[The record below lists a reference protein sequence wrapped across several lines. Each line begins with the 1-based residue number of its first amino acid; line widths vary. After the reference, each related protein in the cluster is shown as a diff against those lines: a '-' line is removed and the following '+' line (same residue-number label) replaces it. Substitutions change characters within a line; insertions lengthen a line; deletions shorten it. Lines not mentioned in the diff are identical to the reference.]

1 MKDYHATG
9 AKARMGASVAEA
21 ILALPRQTKRFIMV
35 CADAVAIPTALWAA
49 LALKFD
55 RLDPALERTF
65 AYFLVAIASALFFF
79 AVFGLYRAVIRF
91 VGPRA
96 MLTVIAGVSL
106 SVLVLA
112 AFDRLVASHQIPL
125 SAFGIYWALALPYV
139 GGSRFVARYLFLY
152 RTGARGKSVARVAI
166 YGAGNAGARAC
177 SVLLGGTD
185 FEPVAFID
193 DKKSLQGSNINGVR
207 VYAAESLPELVR
219 QRKVDRILL
228 AMPSASRR
236 RRREILSELEP
247 LGVRVQSLPN
257 LSDLISGRAQI
268 SELRDV
274 DVSDLLGRDP
284 VPPRPKLF
292 GSCIRG
298 KCVLV
303 TGAGGSIGSE
313 LCRQI
318 VRLGPSRLVL
328 FEMSELA
335 LYNIERELEEIAAH
349 ERLTV
354 EIVPLLGN
362 AHHRHR
368 VREVLSAFAVQTVYH
383 AAAYKHVPI
392 VEHNVVEGI
401 HNNVISTWY
410 TAEAALETGVETF
423 VLISTDKA
431 VNPANVMGA
440 TKRLAE
446 LVLQALQERT
456 THTRFCMVRFGNVL
470 ASSGSVVPLFQEQ
483 IRRGGPVTVTHP
495 DVIRYFMTIPEAA
508 QLVVQ
513 AGSMANGGD
522 VFVLDMGRPVRIDDL
537 ARRLVNLMGLTVRD
551 ANNPDGDIEIEY
563 TGLRAAEKLFEEL
576 LIGSNVTGTDHPM
589 ILRAIEHRLPWSK
602 MQQLLNELLV
612 ALASFDCHRALALLA
627 ESVAEY
633 QAEVEIRDY
642 VWTRKAVLPH
652 APAAKVADFAAKR
665 RLSEAGKPSQGQTPL
680 A

>member
-1 MKDYHATG
+1 MIA
-9 AKARMGASVAEA
+9 
-21 ILALPRQTKRFIMV
+21 
-35 CADAVAIPTALWAA
+35 ADALAIPMALWAA

-55 RLDPALERTF
+55 RLDPLLERTF
-65 AYFLVAIASALFFF
+65 AYFLVAIVSALFFF
-79 AVFGLYRAVIRF
+79 AVMGLYRAVIRF
-91 VGPRA
+91 MGPRA
-96 MLTVIAGVSL
+96 TATVIAGVSL

-112 AFDRLVASHQIPL
+112 VFDRFYANHQIPL
-125 SAFGIYWALALPYV
+125 SAFGIYWALALPWV
-139 GGSRFVARYLFLY
+139 GGSRFIARYLFL
-152 RTGARGKSVARVAI
+152 RRSGAKGTAARIAI
-166 YGAGNAGARAC
+166 YGAGNAGARVC
-177 SVLLGGTD
+177 SALFAGPD

-193 DKKSLQGSNINGVR
+193 DKKSLQGSSINGIA
-207 VYAAESLPELVR
+207 VYSPDGLQELVR
-219 QRKVDRILL
+219 RRRIDRIVL
-228 AMPSASRR
+228 AMPSISRR
-236 RRREILSELEP
+236 RRREILTALEP
-247 LGVRVQSLPN
+247 LGVHVQSLPN
-257 LSDLISGRAQI
+257 LSDLISGKAQI
-268 SELRDV
+268 NELCDV

-284 VPPRPKLF
+284 VPPRPKLS
-292 GSCIRG
+292 GACIRG

-318 VRLGPSRLVL
+318 IRLDPARLVL

-335 LYNIERELEEIAAH
+335 LYNIQRELEEVAAN
-349 ERLTV
+349 ERLNA

-368 VREVLSAFAVQTVYH
+368 VREVLGTFGVQTIYH

-392 VEHNVVEGI
+392 VEHNVIEGI

-508 QLVVQ
+508 QLVLQ
-513 AGSMANGGD
+513 AGSMAKGGD

-537 ARRLVNLMGLTVRD
+537 ARRLINLMGLTVRD
-551 ANNPDGDIEIEY
+551 AASPDGDIEIEY
-563 TGLRAAEKLFEEL
+563 TGLRTAEKLFEEL
-576 LIGSNVTGTDHPM
+576 LIGTNVTGTDHPM
-589 ILRAIEHRLPWSK
+589 ILRAIEHHLPWAR
-602 MQQLLNELLV
+602 MQQILNEQLV
-612 ALASFDCHRALALLA
+612 ALASFDCHRALALLT

-633 QAEVEIRDY
+633 QAEADIRDY

-665 RLSEAGKPSQGQTPL
+665 RQSEAIKPQGQTP

>member
-1 MKDYHATG
+1 MKDTHAAG
-9 AKARMGASVAEA
+9 RSANLSVSAAAA
-21 ILALPRQTKRFIMV
+21 ILALPRGTKRFIMAT
-35 CADAVAIPTALWAA
+35 ADAIAIPTALWAA

-55 RLDPALERTF
+55 RLDPALERTL
-65 AYFLVAIASALFFF
+65 AYFVVAVASALLFFS
-79 AVFGLYRAVIRF
+79 VFGLYRAVIRF
-91 VGPRA
+91 VGPKA
-96 MLTVIAGVSL
+96 MVTVIAGVSL

-112 AFDRLVASHQIPL
+112 GFDRFAASDQIPL
-125 SAFGIYWALALPYV
+125 SAFGIYWALALLYV
-139 GGSRFVARYLFLY
+139 GGSRFVARYLLFLH
-152 RTGARGKSVARVAI
+152 TGANGKPVARVAI
-166 YGAGNAGARAC
+166 YGAGDAGARVS
-177 SVLLGGTD
+177 SVLRGGPD

-193 DKKSLQGSNINGVR
+193 DKRSLQGSNINGIR
-207 VYAAESLPELVR
+207 VYGSESLQELVR
-219 QRKVDRILL
+219 ARRIDRILL
-228 AMPSASRR
+228 ALPSVSRR
-236 RRREILSELEP
+236 RRREILTQLEP
-247 LGVRVQSLPN
+247 LGVHVQSLPN
-257 LSDLISGRAQI
+257 LSDLISGKAQI
-268 SELRDV
+268 NELCDV

-284 VPPRPKLF
+284 VPPKPKLF
-292 GSCIRG
+292 GTCIRG

-318 VRLGPSRLVL
+318 IRLSPSRLVL

-335 LYNIERELEEIAAH
+335 LYKVERELEEVVAH
-349 ERLTV
+349 EKLSV

-368 VREVLSAFAVQTVYH
+368 VREVLSTFGVQTIYH

-392 VEHNVVEGI
+392 VEYNVVEGI

-423 VLISTDKA
+423 VLVSTDKA

-456 THTRFCMVRFGNVL
+456 TQTRFCIVRFGNVL

-483 IRRGGPVTVTHP
+483 IRRGGPVTVTHR

-508 QLVVQ
+508 QLVLQ
-513 AGSMANGGD
+513 AGSMAKGGD

-537 ARRLVNLMGLTVRD
+537 ARRLVNLMGYTVRD

-563 TGLRAAEKLFEEL
+563 TGLRTAEKLFEEL
-576 LIGSNVTGTDHPM
+576 LIGSNVAGTDHPM
-589 ILRAIEHRLPWSK
+589 ILRAIEHRLSWPK
-602 MQQLLNELLV
+602 MEQILNDLLV
-612 ALASFDCHRALALLA
+612 ALASFDCHRALELLA
-627 ESVAEY
+627 ASVAEY
-633 QAEVEIRDY
+633 QADTEIRDY

-652 APAAKVADFAAKR
+652 APAAKIADFAAKR
-665 RLSEAGKPSQGQTPL
+665 RLSEAGKPTQGQNPL
-680 A
+680 G

>member
-1 MKDYHATG
+1 MRDKHA
-9 AKARMGASVAEA
+9 AVRPASWRVSASNA
-21 ILALPRQTKRFIMV
+21 ILALPRKTKRLIMMT
-35 CADAVAIPTALWAA
+35 ADAVAIPIALWAA

-55 RLDPALERTF
+55 RLDPSLERTF
-65 AYFLVAIASALFFF
+65 AYFLVAVGSAMFFF
-79 AVFGLYRAVIRF
+79 SVLGLYRTVIRF
-91 VGPRA
+91 MGPKA
-96 MLTVIAGVSL
+96 ILTIIAGVSL

-112 AFDRLVASHQIPL
+112 AFDRFFSIHQIPL
-125 SAFGIYWALALPYV
+125 TALGIYWALALPWV
-139 GGSRFVARYLFLY
+139 GGSRFVGRYLFL
-152 RTGARGKSVARVAI
+152 RRVGRKGTAARVVV
-166 YGAGNAGARAC
+166 YGAGEAGARVC
-177 SVLLGGTD
+177 SVLLGGPD
-185 FEPVAFID
+185 FQPVAFVD
-193 DKKSLQGSNINGVR
+193 DKKSLQGSSINGIAVFPPE
-207 VYAAESLPELVR
+207 ALQELVR
-219 QRKVDRILL
+219 RRRIDRILL
-228 AMPSASRR
+228 AMPSISRR
-236 RRREILSELEP
+236 RRQEILTALEP
-247 LGVRVQSLPN
+247 LGVHVQSLPD
-257 LSDLISGRAQI
+257 LSDLISGKAQI
-268 SELRDV
+268 NELRDV
-274 DVSDLLGRDP
+274 EVSDLLGRDP
-284 VPPRPKLF
+284 VSPRPKLS
-292 GSCIRG
+292 GTCIRG

-318 VRLGPSRLVL
+318 VRLDPTRLVL

-335 LYNIERELEEIAAH
+335 LYNIQRELEEVVTH

-368 VREVLSAFAVQTVYH
+368 VREVLGIFGVQTIYH

-508 QLVVQ
+508 QLVLQ
-513 AGSMANGGD
+513 AGSMAKGGD

-537 ARRLVNLMGLTVRD
+537 ARRLINLMGLTVRD
-551 ANNPDGDIEIEY
+551 AANPEGDIEIEY
-563 TGLRAAEKLFEEL
+563 TGLRTAEKLFEEL
-576 LIGSNVTGTDHPM
+576 LIGTNVTGTDHPM
-589 ILRAIEHRLPWSK
+589 ILRAIEHHLPWPR
-602 MQQLLNELLV
+602 MEQILNGQLV
-612 ALASFDCHRALALLA
+612 ALASFDCHRALALLT

-633 QAEVEIRDY
+633 QAEVDIRDY

-665 RLSEAGKPSQGQTPL
+665 RQSEAVKPQGQTP

>member
-1 MKDYHATG
+1 MRDKHAVGG
-9 AKARMGASVAEA
+9 AASWGNSVAA
-21 ILALPRQTKRFIMV
+21 TILALPRETKRIIMAT
-35 CADAVAIPTALWAA
+35 ADAVAIPTALWAA

-55 RLDPALERTF
+55 RLDVALERTF
-65 AYFLVAIASALFFF
+65 AYFAVAVASALFFF
-79 AVFGLYRAVIRF
+79 WLFGLYRAVIRF
-91 VGPRA
+91 MGPKA
-96 MLTVIAGVSL
+96 MITVIAGVSF

-112 AFDRLVASHQIPL
+112 AFDRFIASHQIPL

-139 GGSRFVARYLFLY
+139 GGSRFVARYLFL
-152 RTGARGKSVARVAI
+152 RRSGVRGTAARVAI
-166 YGAGNAGARAC
+166 YGAGNAGARVC
-177 SVLLGGTD
+177 SALLGGPD

-193 DKKSLQGSNINGVR
+193 DKKSLQGNNINGVP
-207 VYAAESLPELVR
+207 VYASDSLKFLVR
-219 QRKVDRILL
+219 QRRIDRILL

-236 RRREILSELEP
+236 RRREILTELEP
-247 LGVRVQSLPN
+247 LGVHVQSLPN

-392 VEHNVVEGI
+392 VEHNVIEGI

-589 ILRAIEHRLPWSK
+589 IMRAIEHRLPWSK

-612 ALASFDCHRALALLA
+612 ALASFDCHRALGLLT